1 MEKGIQSNHCLQNEW
16 GRDGGAEGD
25 FCLRNTVNPL
35 IDQQHLKYVK
45 PLIKTIAIVFYIVG
59 LFIMKTGGGHREGL
73 PEKLLNEAG

>member
-1 MEKGIQSNHCLQNEW
+1 M
-16 GRDGGAEGD
+16 
-25 FCLRNTVNPL
+25 NPL

-59 LFIMKTGGGHREGL
+59 LFLMKTGGGRREGL